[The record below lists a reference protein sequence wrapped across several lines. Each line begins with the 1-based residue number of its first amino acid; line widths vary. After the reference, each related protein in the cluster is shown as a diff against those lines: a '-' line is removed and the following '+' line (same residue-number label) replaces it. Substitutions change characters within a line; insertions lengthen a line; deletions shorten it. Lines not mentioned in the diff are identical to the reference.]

1 MNLLS
6 VQNITKKFGS
16 TELFHN
22 INFNINDNDR
32 VAIVGNNGTG
42 KSTLLKMIL
51 GQEDISNN
59 GTTDL
64 KGCISIAKNKQ
75 IGYLSQNVIESL
87 DHTLKEEALL
97 VFKRVIEVE
106 KRMTQLANEYSLNP
120 NIREIEKKYTNI
132 VDEFDRLG
140 GYDYN
145 YQIEMMLFKFGF
157 TQDVIDRPIKT
168 FSCGERT
175 KMAFVKLPSTNFAR
189 KKRGVI
195 FCESL

>member
-16 TELFHN
+16 IELFHN

-97 VFKRVIEVE
+97 VFKRVI
-106 KRMTQLANEYSLNP
+106 
-120 NIREIEKKYTNI
+120 
-132 VDEFDRLG
+132 
-140 GYDYN
+140 
-145 YQIEMMLFKFGF
+145 
-157 TQDVIDRPIKT
+157 
-168 FSCGERT
+168 
-175 KMAFVKLPSTNFAR
+175 
-189 KKRGVI
+189 
-195 FCESL
+195 

>member
-75 IGYLSQNVIESL
+75 IVQFQKV
-87 DHTLKEEALL
+87 A
-97 VFKRVIEVE
+97 E
-106 KRMTQLANEYSLNP
+106 KWYD
-120 NIREIEKKYTNI
+120 EKLT
-132 VDEFDRLG
+132 
-140 GYDYN
+140 
-145 YQIEMMLFKFGF
+145 
-157 TQDVIDRPIKT
+157 IK
-168 FSCGERT
+168 
-175 KMAFVKLPSTNFAR
+175 MY
-189 KKRGVI
+189 
-195 FCESL
+195 